1 MKKPKKNYW
10 EERSRMSN
18 IPKLRFP
25 EFSGEWEEKRLSDIA
40 SFSKGKGYTKN
51 DLVNDGSPIILY
63 GRMYTKYE
71 TVISDIDTFVNLQE
85 GSIISKGGEIIVPAS
100 GETAEEISRASVVK
114 DKGIILGG
122 DLNIISLQKDK
133 YNPEF
138 FALTISSGTS
148 QKRLSKLAQGKSVVH
163 LHNEDLSGLQIKV
176 PTLAEQQKIADF
188 LSNVDSIIKAETK
201 ILNTLQK
208 KKKALM
214 QKLFTQKLRF
224 KSDNGTDFPEWE
236 ERKLGEIAI
245 FSKGSGY
252 SKSDLVSSGTPVI
265 LYGRLY
271 TKYETVISDVDTFV
285 QEKKNSVISV
295 GNEIIVPASG
305 ETAEDISRASVVK
318 HNGIILGG
326 DLNIIKVD
334 LNHYIPEFI
343 ALCISNGEPKKRMAK
358 LAQGKTIVHLHNSDL
373 QQLIFTIPC
382 KEEQQKIADCLSSLD
397 SLIQTQQKVVT
408 TWQQRKKALLQQMFI

>member
-1 MKKPKKNYW
+1 
-10 EERSRMSN
+10 MSN
-18 IPKLRFP
+18 IPKLRFS
-25 EFSGEWEEKRLSDIA
+25 EFIGEWEEKKLSDIA

-51 DLVNDGSPIILY
+51 DLVKNGTPIVLY

-71 TVISDIDTFVNLQE
+71 TVISDIDTFVNLQV

-114 DKGIILGG
+114 NKGIILGG
-122 DLNIISLQKDK
+122 DLNILSLQKDK

-176 PTLAEQQKIADF
+176 PSLAEQQKIADF
-188 LSNVDSIIKAETK
+188 LSNVDSIITAETK

-214 QKLFTQKLRF
+214 QKLFTRQLRF
-224 KSDNGTDFPEWE
+224 KSDDGKDFPAWKEK
-236 ERKLGEIAI
+236 KLGECVKKVCVGFVGVCEQFYTDKSGIPMYRTGNLKNGKVNKLDLKYVTKEFHEKNIKSQLQKYDILIARHGENGQASLYNYDEQANCLNI
-245 FSKGSGY
+245 VIVRPNEELAFHNYLINCINSDFVRKEVSRKTAGS
-252 SKSDLVSSGTPVI
+252 T
-265 LYGRLY
+265 
-271 TKYETVISDVDTFV
+271 
-285 QEKKNSVISV
+285 QSVINTKAIE
-295 GNEIIVPASG
+295 GLIIP
-305 ETAEDISRASVVK
+305 
-318 HNGIILGG
+318 
-326 DLNIIKVD
+326 
-334 LNHYIPEFI
+334 
-343 ALCISNGEPKKRMAK
+343 
-358 LAQGKTIVHLHNSDL
+358 
-373 QQLIFTIPC
+373 IPC
-382 KEEQQKIADCLSSLD
+382 KAEQQKIANCLSSLD